1 MLSDG
6 VHLEFKFKKVEK
18 KCTRLASEIL
28 SGQRL
33 METFIF
39 LLKLNALSAFS
50 PGSIYD
56 SDKQKET

>member
-6 VHLEFKFKKVEK
+6 IHLEFKFKKVEK

-50 PGSIYD
+50 PGRICD